1 MQSKNLTISILLPLL
16 FALSLGCADTPTAP
30 TLTEAEINALID
42 ARVAEEIAKINFEA
56 MTQDAIEANNH
67 RAQEIAQTALQSTVL
82 LQVKTEKDSVT
93 ATGFFVSDSWI
104 VTCYHIVKGMK
115 TGNVTLI
122 LDDEKYPI
130 QAVIAVDGPHDLAIV
145 EAKAFTAPPLPLGDS
160 DTVQIGETVFVVSN
174 PKKIK
179 GTFSVGIASN
189 RSIAHALSTDELLQI
204 TAPVSSGSSGGPV
217 LNNDGEVIGVVA
229 GGRDDGQLLNFAI
242 PANHL
247 KSLLE
252 TIR

>member
-1 MQSKNLTISILLPLL
+1 MQSKNLTISVLIALLLIV
-16 FALSLGCADTPTAP
+16 ALLGCADNPTEP
-30 TLTEAEINALID
+30 EPGLTEED
-42 ARVAEEIAKINFEA
+42 VARIVAEELAKMEEA
-56 MTQDAIEANNH
+56 KADFLSP
-67 RAQEIAQTALQSTVL
+67 QEIAEIALRSTVL

-104 VTCYHIVKGMK
+104 VTCYHIIKGMK
-115 TGNVTLI
+115 TGSVTLI
-122 LDDEKYPI
+122 LDDEEYPI
-130 QAVIAVDGPHDLAIV
+130 KAVMAVDEPHDLAIV
-145 EAKAFTAPPLPLGDS
+145 EATGITAPPLSLGDS
-160 DTVQIGETVFVVSN
+160 DAVQIGDTVFVVSN

-242 PANHL
+242 PVNHL
-247 KSLLE
+247 KSLLA
-252 TIR
+252 TLR

>member
-1 MQSKNLTISILLPLL
+1 MMPLKNLTITALLLI
-16 FALSLGCADTPTAP
+16 LSLGCADTPTEP
-30 TLTEAEINALID
+30 ELTEDDIRQII
-42 ARVAEEIAKINFEA
+42 AEELVKIQEAKEDFLSP
-56 MTQDAIEANNH
+56 
-67 RAQEIAQTALQSTVL
+67 QEIAEIALRSTVL

-104 VTCYHIVKGMK
+104 VTCYHIIKGMK
-115 TGNVTLI
+115 TGSVTLI
-122 LDDEKYPI
+122 LDDEEYPI
-130 QAVIAVDGPHDLAIV
+130 KAVMAVDEPHDLAIV
-145 EAKAFTAPPLPLGDS
+145 EATGITAPPLSLGDS
-160 DTVQIGETVFVVSN
+160 DAVQIGDTVFVVSN

-242 PANHL
+242 PVNHL
-247 KSLLE
+247 KSLLA
-252 TIR
+252 TLR